1 MAGATIKGV
10 AVRGVVCAVPGE
22 PVSVYESGRAFATA
36 DIDQVAKTVGLKE
49 TYRAAPGQTAGDLCL
64 AAAEALLAD
73 LGWERESVDGL
84 ILVTQ
89 NPDHFSPA
97 TACIVHG
104 KLGLADR
111 CVAFDVGMGC
121 SGYVYGLWMSSQ
133 FVAAGTCKRILLLA
147 GDTPS
152 QAISSEDK
160 SVAMLFGD
168 AGSATA
174 LEFDADAPDM
184 AFVLGTDG
192 TGAQNLVIPAGGFRE
207 RPHPSHHER
216 VACEDGSRRSPF
228 ELQMDGLAIFNFT
241 LKRVP
246 ALVRDTLAQ
255 AGWDADAADA
265 YLFHQANGF
274 ILGKIAKKLGLDP
287 DRVPVNIDRYGNT
300 SMASVPLLIVDDV
313 ADRVRSPEGVRVVMA
328 GFGVGYSW
336 AGAAVTLQ
344 GLESAR
350 LVHV

>member
-73 LGWERESVDGL
+73 LGWERDSVDGI

-104 KLGLADR
+104 KLGLPDHA
-111 CVAFDVGMGC
+111 VAFDVGMGC

-133 FVAAGTCKRILLLA
+133 FVAAGTCKRLLLLA

-174 LEFDADAPDM
+174 LEFDAGAPDM

-192 TGAQNLVIPAGGFRE
+192 TGAQNLVIPAGGFRQRAE
-207 RPHPSHHER
+207 PSHHER
-216 VACEDGSRRSPF
+216 VVCDDGIRRSPL

-246 ALVRDTLAQ
+246 TLVRDTLAQ
-255 AGWDADAADA
+255 AGWESSDPDA

-287 DRVPVNIDRYGNT
+287 ERVPVNIDRYGNT
-300 SMASVPLLIVDDV
+300 SMASVPLLLVDDV
-313 ADRVRSPEGVRVVMA
+313 ADRVRAPGGARVLMA

-336 AGAAVTLQ
+336 AGAAVTLR

>member
-1 MAGATIKGV
+1 
-10 AVRGVVCAVPGE
+10 
-22 PVSVYESGRAFATA
+22 
-36 DIDQVAKTVGLKE
+36 
-49 TYRAAPGQTAGDLCL
+49 
-64 AAAEALLAD
+64 
-73 LGWERESVDGL
+73 
-84 ILVTQ
+84 
-89 NPDHFSPA
+89 
-97 TACIVHG
+97 
-104 KLGLADR
+104 LGLPDR
-111 CVAFDVGMGC
+111 CIAFDVGMGC
-121 SGYVYGLWMSSQ
+121 SGYVYGLWMASQ
-133 FVAAGTCKRILLLA
+133 FVAAGTCKRFLLLA
-147 GDTPS
+147 GDTPT

-174 LEFDADAPDM
+174 LEFDAAAPDM

-192 TGAQNLVIPAGGFRE
+192 TGAQNLVIPAGGFRQ

-216 VACEDGSRRSPF
+216 VACDDGSRRSPL

-255 AGWDADAADA
+255 AGWETADADA

-287 DRVPVNIDRYGNT
+287 ERVPLNIDRYGNT
-300 SMASVPLLIVDDV
+300 SMASVPLLLVDDV
-313 ADRVRSPEGVRVVMA
+313 ADRVQSPEGARVLMA

-336 AGAAVTLQ
+336 AGAALTLR

>member
-174 LEFDADAPDM
+174 
-184 AFVLGTDG
+184 
-192 TGAQNLVIPAGGFRE
+192 
-207 RPHPSHHER
+207 
-216 VACEDGSRRSPF
+216 CEDGSRRSPF

-336 AGAAVTLQ
+336 AGAALTLQ

>member
-64 AAAEALLAD
+64 AAAEALLED
-73 LGWERESVDGL
+73 LGWERDSVDGL

-147 GDTPS
+147 GDTPT

-184 AFVLGTDG
+184 SFVLGTDG

-216 VACEDGSRRSPF
+216 VVCEDGSRRSPF

-255 AGWDADAADA
+255 AGWDGAEA

-300 SMASVPLLIVDDV
+300 SMASVPLLVVDDV

-344 GLESAR
+344 GLGSAR

>member
-1 MAGATIKGV
+1 M
-10 AVRGVVCAVPGE
+10 RGVVCAVPGE
-22 PVSVYESGRAFATA
+22 PVSVYESGRAFTTA

-49 TYRAAPGQTAGDLCL
+49 TYRAAPGQTAGDLCV

-73 LGWERESVDGL
+73 IGWERDSIDGV

-97 TACIVHG
+97 TACIAHG
-104 KLGLADR
+104 KLGLPDR
-111 CVAFDVGMGC
+111 AVAFDVGMGC
-121 SGYVYGLWMSSQ
+121 SGYVYGLWMSAQ

-174 LEFDADAPDM
+174 IEFDPSAPDM
-184 AFVLGTDG
+184 SFVLGTDG
-192 TGAQNLVIPAGGFRE
+192 TGAQNLVIPAGGFRQ

-216 VACEDGSRRSPF
+216 AAGEDGARRSPL
-228 ELQMDGLAIFNFT
+228 ELYMDGLAIFNFT

-255 AGWDADAADA
+255 AGWQTGEVDGF
-265 YLFHQANGF
+265 LFHQANGF

-287 DRVPVNIDRYGNT
+287 ERVPVNIDRYGNT
-300 SMASVPLLIVDDV
+300 SMASVPLLLADDV
-313 ADRVRSPEGVRVVMA
+313 AERVQGSEPVRLLLA

-336 AGAAVTLQ
+336 AGAAVTLG
-344 GLESAR
+344 GLGAAR